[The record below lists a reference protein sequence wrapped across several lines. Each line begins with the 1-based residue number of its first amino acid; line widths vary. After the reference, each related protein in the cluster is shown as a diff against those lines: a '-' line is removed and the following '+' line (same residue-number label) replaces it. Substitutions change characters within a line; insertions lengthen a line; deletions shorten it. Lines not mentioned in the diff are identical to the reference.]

1 MSRPD
6 DPRQAVVCARAG
18 ASRAARCVPRGR
30 RYYGLVMPKISESL
44 PLTFV
49 AAFGICFALELLFF
63 GLSAA
68 GIGIAI
74 AVAIGVTGGTWLRR

>member
-1 MSRPD
+1 
-6 DPRQAVVCARAG
+6 
-18 ASRAARCVPRGR
+18 
-30 RYYGLVMPKISESL
+30 MPKISESL